1 MSGTPIMMSGFDH
14 RMRFSSDMALTQQEV
29 LRILMKARDR
39 IAAAAWVVVHDA
51 QLAEDI
57 FQNVVIKTMTKEVEF
72 DVDGA
77 VLSWA
82 FVTAR
87 REGIDWLRRQKKEVV
102 ILDVEIMELFEREWL
117 TESQRE
123 DSRSEALRACLRQL
137 PRKSAELLRLR
148 YFEGL
153 ACSRIAERLETRI
166 DAIYKRLSRLHQSL
180 KDCVEKRLGDPEVL
194 EA

>member
-1 MSGTPIMMSGFDH
+1 
-14 RMRFSSDMALTQQEV
+14 MRFSSDMALTQQEV

-153 ACSRIAERLETRI
+153 QPHRRT
-166 DAIYKRLSRLHQSL
+166 
-180 KDCVEKRLGDPEVL
+180 P
-194 EA
+194 